1 MQVSRCAG
9 GQHRAA
15 VGNNRHHGRAEA
27 GNFARMTNQLWDI
40 SPPVHAGAPVFPGDT
55 AYAQQWSAQIGPG
68 CPVNVSALTLS
79 PHVGAHADAPLHYD
93 PAGAA
98 IGAVDLAPYLG
109 PCRVIHAIGVRPLI
123 LWEHLAHA
131 TQALPPRVL
140 VRTYARMPVDAW
152 DAQLAAFAPE
162 TVERLADAG
171 VRLIGIDTASIDPA
185 DSKTLDSHQVIRR
198 RDVRVLENL
207 VLDDVPEGD
216 YELIALPLKLVTAD
230 ASPVRAVLR
239 AL

>member
-1 MQVSRCAG
+1 MSQP
-9 GQHRAA
+9 
-15 VGNNRHHGRAEA
+15 
-27 GNFARMTNQLWDI
+27 QLWDI

-131 TQALPPRVL
+131 T
-140 VRTYARMPVDAW
+140 RTCC
-152 DAQLAAFAPE
+152 AASSTSSRNGLSAATSASNWPTKTRSCSIAP
-162 TVERLADAG
+162 
-171 VRLIGIDTASIDPA
+171 S
-185 DSKTLDSHQVIRR
+185 SS
-198 RDVRVLENL
+198 
-207 VLDDVPEGD
+207 
-216 YELIALPLKLVTAD
+216 
-230 ASPVRAVLR
+230 
-239 AL
+239 